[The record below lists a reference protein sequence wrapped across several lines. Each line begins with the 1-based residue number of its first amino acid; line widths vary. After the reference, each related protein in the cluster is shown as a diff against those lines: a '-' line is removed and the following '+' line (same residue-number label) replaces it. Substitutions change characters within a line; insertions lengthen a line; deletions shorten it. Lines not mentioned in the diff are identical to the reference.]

1 MVWFM
6 AVVILG
12 KGSPLLALRLHF
24 VSCRR
29 GVAGVGVGRIAGG
42 LSAVAATIFFV
53 AVLCCRAGRSVAVAV
68 AVWWFRSAFPS
79 LGGPG
84 LVLQLACSLA
94 PS

>member
-1 MVWFM
+1 MIWFM

-42 LSAVAATIFFV
+42 LSAVEGV
-53 AVLCCRAGRSVAVAV
+53 AFRPLVCLSIVAGLS
-68 AVWWFRSAFPS
+68 
-79 LGGPG
+79 
-84 LVLQLACSLA
+84 SLA
-94 PS
+94 TVG